1 MKKHNDLQTNLETM
15 SEERDQYKTLYESSL
30 EEGAQS
36 EPNPSLYDE
45 LFDQLLLSNLD
56 DSASAYEG
64 AVRVTSLPHRLETI
78 SRRR

>member
-1 MKKHNDLQTNLETM
+1 M
-15 SEERDQYKTLYESSL
+15 SEKRDQYKTLYESSL
-30 EEGAQS
+30 EERAQ
-36 EPNPSLYDE
+36 PNPSLYDE